1 MKLLIDAGNTRI
13 KWALSDPSSDKIVN
27 RGVFDSGF
35 DGVAHDAVDSVWV
48 SSVASE
54 SVVQELREHIFA
66 EFSLEPNV
74 VEVVSQLAG
83 MVNKYR
89 DLPRLGVDR
98 WVAALGARSIYPQ
111 GSLIVVDAGT
121 AVTIDLVSNVNNFE
135 GGVILPGFVSMHD
148 ALLGRAAGVR
158 SERRIVDSVLG
169 RNTQDCVNAGVQ
181 YGLIGAID
189 RVVSDMVDLSE
200 QEACESGQEVIEDC
214 RILLMG
220 GDADAIQAA
229 TTLKL
234 ELQLDM
240 IFNGLILISKL

>member
-13 KWALSDPSSDKIVN
+13 KWALSDPLRNNIVK
-27 RGVFDSGF
+27 RGVFESSF
-35 DGVAHDAVDSVWV
+35 DGVESDAVDSVWV

-54 SVVQELREHIFA
+54 SVLQELNAHVSTK
-66 EFSLEPNV
+66 FSLESNV
-74 VEVVSQLAG
+74 VKVTPELAG
-83 MVNKYR
+83 MINRYE

-121 AVTIDLVSNVNNFE
+121 AVTIDLISSVNEFE

-148 ALLGRAAGVR
+148 ALLGRTAGVK
-158 SERRIVDSVLG
+158 SERHIVNSVLG

-189 RVVSDMVDLSE
+189 RVVSEMISLSGE
-200 QEACESGQEVIEDC
+200 RTHNSNKGALDNC
-214 RILLMG
+214 RVLLMG
-220 GDADAIQAA
+220 GDADVILAA
-229 TTLKL
+229 TSLEVKL
-234 ELQLDM
+234 QSDM
-240 IFNGLILISKL
+240 IFNGLMLISNL